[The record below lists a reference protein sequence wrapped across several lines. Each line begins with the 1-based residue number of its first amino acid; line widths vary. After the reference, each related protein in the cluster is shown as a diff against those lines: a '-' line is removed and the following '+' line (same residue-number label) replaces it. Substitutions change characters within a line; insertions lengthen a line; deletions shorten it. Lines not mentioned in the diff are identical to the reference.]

1 VPQFAYRAVDAAG
14 KRYRGNLEAVNPA
27 ALSRALEARGLLV
40 LDADEAASGASS
52 TAGFGFGRSR
62 AVLELTRALAALLPA
77 GVPLSRALGT
87 ASQVVSGEVAV
98 ATTAVRERVERG
110 QSLAAALAEHPH
122 LFPPIYVGLVRAGE
136 KSGDLDST
144 FGRLAEQLEREEQLR
159 GRLISASVYPL
170 LLVGIGGVAVVV
182 LMLFVL
188 PRFVE
193 LLGGAGASLP
203 GSTALL
209 LRISTLLQLLW
220 PLLLLLPFVAA
231 ALAMLAA
238 ATVRGRRIG
247 AQLLLLIPGIGRLRR
262 AVLAGRFARLVEV
275 LLGGGAPLLTALEDA
290 EQSIG
295 DPLARDDLA
304 RIRGRVREGASLS
317 GAIAEGF
324 LFPPLLAQLAAVGE
338 DAGRLREF
346 LLEAANIFE
355 HMTARILQRLVTLL
369 EPTMILV
376 FGGIVAFVALSLLQA
391 IYAVNADAFR

>member
-182 LMLFVL
+182 VMLFVL

>member
-1 VPQFAYRAVDAAG
+1 VRQFAYRAVDAAG
-14 KRYRGNLEAVNPA
+14 KRHRGSLEAVNPA

-40 LDADEAASGASS
+40 FDADEAASGVSA
-52 TAGFGFGRSR
+52 TAGFGFGRRR

-77 GVPLSRALGT
+77 GMPLSRALGT
-87 ASQVVSGEVAV
+87 ASQVVSGEVSQAM
-98 ATTAVRERVERG
+98 TTVRERVERG

-122 LFPPIYVGLVRAGE
+122 LFPPLYVGLVRAGE

-170 LLVGIGGVAVVV
+170 LLVGIGGVALVV
-182 LMLFVL
+182 LMLIVL

-209 LRISTLLQLLW
+209 LRISTLLQSLW
-220 PLLLLLPFVAA
+220 PVLLLLPFGAV
-231 ALAMLAA
+231 ALAASAA
-238 ATVRGRRIG
+238 ATERGRRIG
-247 AQLLLLIPGIGRLRR
+247 AQLLLLIPGVGRLRR
-262 AVLAGRFARLVEV
+262 AVLAGRFARLVAV
-275 LLGGGAPLLTALEDA
+275 LLGGGAPLLIALEDA

-304 RIRGRVREGASLS
+304 RIRGRVREGASFS

-324 LFPPLLAQLAAVGE
+324 VFPPLLAQLVAVGE

-346 LLEAANIFE
+346 LLEAATIFE
-355 HMTARILQRLVTLL
+355 DMTERILQRLVTLL
-369 EPTMILV
+369 EPTTILV
-376 FGGIVAFVALSLLQA
+376 FGGIVAFVALSLMQA
-391 IYAVNADAFR
+391 IYGVNADAFR